1 MLTKNTFANT
11 VIKESSQAMMEE
23 FFDNIKILINAL
35 GYKVLEPIAGN
46 EDEGYGRLSLKI
58 GKAVAQGMVTT
69 EGFALL
75 KGARLNEKTND
86 SMTPKSI
93 EYRKKVMSSDKVV
106 DLVTTED
113 ILFSSSSAAAEF
125 VLGYSVSGPQ
135 NWKDKNG
142 ITLKELE

>member
-1 MLTKNTFANT
+1 M
-11 VIKESSQAMMEE
+11 
-23 FFDNIKILINAL
+23 
-35 GYKVLEPIAGN
+35 LEPIAGN
-46 EDEGYGRLSLKI
+46 EDECYGRLSLKI

-106 DLVTTED
+106 DVVTTED